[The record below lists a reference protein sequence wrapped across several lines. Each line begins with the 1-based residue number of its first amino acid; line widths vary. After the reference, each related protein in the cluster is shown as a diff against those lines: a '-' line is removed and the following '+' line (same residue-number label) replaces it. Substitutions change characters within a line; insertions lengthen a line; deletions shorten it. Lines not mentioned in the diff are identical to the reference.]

1 MTTPCEPQAGTL
13 RRELGVGSA
22 MALVFGV
29 VIGSAIFRVPA
40 PVAAAIGAPG
50 AILLVWVLGGAITL
64 CGALSIAELAVRYPA
79 AGGLYVYL
87 REAWG
92 RPLAFVYGWT
102 SLVAAPMSTAAVAL
116 IFAEYLRVFV
126 PLSAWLEHVAA
137 ALIVV
142 LVAAANYRS
151 VKLGAVIQG
160 FSAAT
165 KLVAILGLAAAI
177 FVLVPSPAAGAT
189 LPLPA
194 PHRGWLGAATGLMM
208 VLWAYQGWTTV
219 TPVAGEVRHPE
230 RNLPLALIGGVL
242 IVMVV
247 YLLIN
252 VAYLRVLPLT
262 RLAAS
267 PAVAADA
274 ATRVLGHAGSALV
287 SALVL
292 VSVLGTLN
300 GAILS
305 GPRVFYAMAADG
317 LFFRSVGKL
326 HPRYRT
332 PHVAVVLLA
341 AITAAYV
348 LAFNFVTLVEGAVLA
363 VWPFLALCV
372 LGLFRL
378 RRRRPAARAGGYR
391 TWGYPVVPA
400 VFVLATLGVV
410 AAACYARFWSTVASL
425 ALILVGVPLYVAWN
439 AWRRGRRIA

>member
-1 MTTPCEPQAGTL
+1 MTAPTL
-13 RRELGVGSA
+13 RRELGLWSA

-40 PVAAAIGAPG
+40 PVAAAAGTPG
-50 AILLVWVLGGAITL
+50 AILLVWVLGGVITL
-64 CGALSIAELAVRYPA
+64 CGALSIAELAVRYPE

-116 IFAEYLRVFV
+116 IFAEYLHVFV
-126 PLSAWLEHVAA
+126 PLSAPLEHAAA
-137 ALIVV
+137 ALVV
-142 LVAAANYRS
+142 LVVAAANYRS
-151 VKLGAVIQG
+151 VKLGAAIQG

-165 KLVAILGLAAAI
+165 KLAAILGLAAAI
-177 FVLVPSPAAGAT
+177 FVLA
-189 LPLPA
+189 PA
-194 PHRGWLGAATGLMM
+194 PAGDSVAPLLPTRHAWLGVTTGLMV
-208 VLWAYQGWTTV
+208 VLWAYQGWTTL
-219 TPVAGEVRHPE
+219 TPVAGEVRQPQ
-230 RNLPLALIGGVL
+230 RNLPIALIGGVAV
-242 IVMVV
+242 VMAV

-252 VAYLRVLPLT
+252 VAYLRVLPLA
-262 RLAAS
+262 RLVAS

-274 ATRVLGHAGSALV
+274 ATRVLGRAGSALV

-305 GPRVFYAMAADG
+305 GPRVFYAMAEDG
-317 LFFRSVGKL
+317 LFFRTVGRI

-332 PHVAVVLLA
+332 PHVAVLLLA
-341 AITAAYV
+341 AITVAYV
-348 LAFNFVTLVEGAVLA
+348 LAFRFVTLVEGAVLA

-378 RRRRPAARAGGYR
+378 RRTRPPVAHGYR
-391 TWGYPVVPA
+391 TWGYPAVPA
-400 VFVLATLGVV
+400 LFALATLGIV
-410 AAACYARFWSTVASL
+410 AAAWYQRFWPTTASL
-425 ALILVGVPLYVAWN
+425 ALILAGVPVYL
-439 AWRRGRRIA
+439 AWRAWQRRRATAG